1 MIDPVRLSRLRAAL
15 RLIARRGPL
24 VAGVVVFGA
33 AVAVAT
39 MLSEPLRWRS
49 VETLAVLEPRVDPRL
64 ATSGLPPI
72 SERLIE
78 AARLDLL
85 SHEKASEVI
94 SAYGLYPGNLSL
106 DQKVEELRGDV
117 SFETALDSDGRP
129 TSVTISAVMDAPEV
143 AQSVT
148 QELAHRLIA
157 SVVRD
162 RIAAASET
170 LAALSREERRLAARL
185 EADIAAEVP
194 EESGVAL
201 LRERWETVA
210 DQVHAAELAY
220 QLELNRRSESLRT
233 TDPAVRAEQ
242 PEMRTRGP
250 IAAVIGAV
258 TSVLAVIVAFL
269 AEGRRPVLRDAARMK
284 RLTGIAPIVTIP
296 FDGRYAADAPALVR
310 PDDTPPNLRQLF

>member
-1 MIDPVRLSRLRAAL
+1 MIDPVRLSHLRVVL

-39 MLSEPLRWRS
+39 LMSEPLRWRS

-85 SHEKASEVI
+85 SHDKASEVI

-117 SFETALDSDGRP
+117 SFETGLDSEGRP
-129 TSVTISAVMDAPEV
+129 TRVTVSAVLAAPEL

-148 QELAHRLIA
+148 QEFAHRLIA

-162 RIAAASET
+162 RSTWCRTSSASPASSMWP
-170 LAALSREERRLAARL
+170 LRSSRFATWC
-185 EADIAAEVP
+185 ADTNPYAHD
-194 EESGVAL
+194 SWNG
-201 LRERWETVA
+201 TVI
-210 DQVHAAELAY
+210 
-220 QLELNRRSESLRT
+220 RFR
-233 TDPAVRAEQ
+233 
-242 PEMRTRGP
+242 
-250 IAAVIGAV
+250 
-258 TSVLAVIVAFL
+258 
-269 AEGRRPVLRDAARMK
+269 
-284 RLTGIAPIVTIP
+284 
-296 FDGRYAADAPALVR
+296 
-310 PDDTPPNLRQLF
+310 